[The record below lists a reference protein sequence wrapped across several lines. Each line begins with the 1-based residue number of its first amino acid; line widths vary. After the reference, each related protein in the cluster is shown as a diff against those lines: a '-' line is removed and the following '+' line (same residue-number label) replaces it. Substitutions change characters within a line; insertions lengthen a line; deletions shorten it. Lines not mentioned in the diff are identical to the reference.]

1 MLTAFDHLII
11 IVNDLA
17 AAMETYRTLGF
28 APRVGGEHPAFGSH
42 NALVALNDGTYLELL
57 AFKDKTL
64 AAQSIWRDAVQK
76 FAGREGFAGYA
87 LFSDDLTNDI
97 SALRGRHLDVGEP
110 NAGARVRP
118 DGQRVAWRSALIGGS
133 ATGALPFMIQDD
145 TPRTLRIEPLAE
157 GLGSRVRAKE
167 IVVAVKDADLAQRD
181 YHALLDLEPRR
192 VHTTAGDLEGARF
205 SMPWGALVLA
215 QPNREGNAL
224 ADQLAQR
231 GEGLY
236 ALTLAA
242 ADVNRER
249 STLVSRGVRVE
260 DDARG
265 FLIAPEFACGARL
278 RLVGA

>member
-1 MLTAFDHLII
+1 M
-11 IVNDLA
+11 
-17 AAMETYRTLGF
+17 
-28 APRVGGEHPAFGSH
+28 S
-42 NALVALNDGTYLELL
+42 
-57 AFKDKTL
+57 
-64 AAQSIWRDAVQK
+64 S
-76 FAGREGFAGYA
+76 
-87 LFSDDLTNDI
+87 
-97 SALRGRHLDVGEP
+97 
-110 NAGARVRP
+110 
-118 DGQRVAWRSALIGGS
+118 
-133 ATGALPFMIQDD
+133 
-145 TPRTLRIEPLAE
+145 
-157 GLGSRVRAKE
+157 KE
-167 IVVAVKDADLAQRD
+167 IVVAVKDADLARKD
-181 YHALLDLEPRR
+181 YRALLDAEPRR

-205 SMPWGALVLA
+205 ASAWGSIVLA

-249 STLVSRGVRVE
+249 SALISRGVRVE